1 MKKIIIFGYQNSGT
15 TILKCILGHI
25 PEVHE
30 IIKETE
36 TIDEDI
42 EVEPN
47 KKFVLCKFPAT
58 KDKYFSDEYK
68 DYIKIFIIRNPLWV
82 YSSFN
87 KRNPNNRRD
96 TFPVEN
102 YVKIA
107 EKFSYYKE
115 NNNVKDLYLIRYE
128 DLFEDDFKNLKNIL
142 DQIGFNYTNDIFDN
156 SNYKNQLFPKV
167 DVSKC
172 SDNVHPS
179 NVRLYK
185 TWQINQPITNNNSE
199 EKIHLYKKQYDEM
212 TKNQAI
218 LNVYPDIEKTNYKSF
233 VPDFRFREVKK

>member
-1 MKKIIIFGYQNSGT
+1 
-15 TILKCILGHI
+15 
-25 PEVHE
+25 
-30 IIKETE
+30 
-36 TIDEDI
+36 
-42 EVEPN
+42 
-47 KKFVLCKFPAT
+47 
-58 KDKYFSDEYK
+58 
-68 DYIKIFIIRNPLWV
+68 
-82 YSSFN
+82 
-87 KRNPNNRRD
+87 
-96 TFPVEN
+96 
-102 YVKIA
+102 
-107 EKFSYYKE
+107 
-115 NNNVKDLYLIRYE
+115 LYLIRYE